1 MGNFHYYLLPSLYTD
16 HQKIETLVPIMDPF
30 VFQRALSLKWSIQVY
45 SIYRIRMFYTE
56 YVLGRIIL
64 VFCYIFPKQALR
76 DEAKRWVALK
86 VYLLCLCSIGSTGSN
101 LHTPPAGLL
110 STLSFNTAFAA
121 EFIEHYKIIQTES
134 EGAKVRE
141 RSHGWVS
148 SLSSQKT
155 RPMPSSL
162 NRAGMKSGHFITD
175 ESQNKHCDLI
185 GLWKDCL
192 GPIRGHRWDKGW
204 VLLSSQQDNIT
215 PKHVWCLATEAIE
228 FGGLVWPC

>member
-1 MGNFHYYLLPSLYTD
+1 MGNFHYHLLHSLYTD
-16 HQKIETLVPIMDPF
+16 HQKIWNSNPHYG
-30 VFQRALSLKWSIQVY
+30 SLCFSKSIISEVVNSSLQY
-45 SIYRIRMFYTE
+45 LQNQKNE

-86 VYLLCLCSIGSTGSN
+86 EYLWCLCSIGSTGSN

-110 STLSFNTAFAA
+110 STLSFNMASAA

-134 EGAKVRE
+134 EVARVRE

-162 NRAGMKSGHFITD
+162 NRAGMKRGHFITD

-192 GPIRGHRWDKGW
+192 GPIRGHHWDKGW